1 MDAEKKQISKADAV
15 KAIFE
20 KGTPGNNLEEPMWSS
35 DVYVDGN
42 QLVQN
47 REFKRILYFL
57 HIRVKEFL
65 CIII

>member
-20 KGTPGNNLEEPMWSS
+20 KGTPINNLEEPMWSS

-47 REFKRILYFL
+47 REFF
-57 HIRVKEFL
+57 
-65 CIII
+65 

>member
-20 KGTPGNNLEEPMWSS
+20 KGTPNNNLEEPMWSS

-42 QLVQN
+42 
-47 REFKRILYFL
+47 
-57 HIRVKEFL
+57 
-65 CIII
+65 